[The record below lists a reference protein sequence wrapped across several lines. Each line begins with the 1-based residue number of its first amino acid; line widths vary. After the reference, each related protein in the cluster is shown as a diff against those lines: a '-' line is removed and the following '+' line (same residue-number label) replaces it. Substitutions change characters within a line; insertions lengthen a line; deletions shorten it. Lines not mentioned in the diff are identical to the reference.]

1 MGYIRSEDIEDIGEE
16 LGEAMRDFYDKYKG
30 TYVMSTI
37 KTVSV
42 VTLMLGSLYFVL

>member
-1 MGYIRSEDIEDIGEE
+1 MMIKSEDIEGIGEE
-16 LGEAMRDFYDKYKG
+16 LGEVMRDFYDKYKG

-42 VTLMLGSLYFVL
+42 VTLVIGSLYFVS